1 MAGGKPMI
9 LLDTCTLLW
18 LAIDQS
24 GLSPRAIQRIEEQ
37 ADGLHVSAISAF
49 EIGQKAAS
57 GKLKLKLK
65 PAAWFPRACELHGLK
80 VLPLTA
86 EAALTASSL
95 PALHKDPFDRLLI
108 AKAITSGLTILT
120 PDEKIRQYPKL
131 KCFW

>member
-1 MAGGKPMI
+1 MI

-18 LAIDQS
+18 LVLDQS
-24 GLSPRAIQRIEEQ
+24 GLSSRAKQKIQEQ
-37 ADGLHVSAISAF
+37 AGSLHVSAISAF
-49 EIGQKAAS
+49 EIGQKASS

-65 PAAWFPRACELHGLK
+65 PVAWFPRACELHGLQ
-80 VLPLTA
+80 VLSLTA
-86 EAALTASSL
+86 ESALAASAL

-108 AKAITSGLTILT
+108 ATAITSGLTILT